1 MTIKN
6 TSCTVAFQHDGL
18 YCVRTVHDAPCA
30 LAQGDNTVCHQEFT
44 SLQVFVLSVRLRQRP
59 QLDKQPAEKS

>member
-6 TSCTVAFQHDGL
+6 VGCTIDFQHDGL
-18 YCVRTVHDAPCA
+18 YCVRTVRDAPCA

-44 SLQVFVLSVRLRQRP
+44 SLQVFVL
-59 QLDKQPAEKS
+59 